1 MHAQKGA
8 TLKAYLDIETD
19 RTGNICVI
27 GLSIENNGFMQ
38 WYGKNIDIYSVEQ
51 ELAHVKT
58 IVTFNGD
65 GFDLPQIKKHLY
77 VDLKE
82 NRVSRDLFKEKKK
95 LGIKGGLK
103 DLEKMF
109 GIARKTEGMNGYK
122 AVWLWERYKN
132 KGNVNALNLLLEYNK
147 EDVLNLIAL
156 EKILDGLRGGAAL

>member
-1 MHAQKGA
+1 M
-8 TLKAYLDIETD
+8 KAYLDIETD
-19 RTGNICVI
+19 RAGNICVI

-38 WYGKNIDIYSVEQ
+38 WYGKHIDIYSVEQ

-65 GFDLPQIKKHLY
+65 GFDLPHIKKHLN

-109 GIARKTEGMNGYK
+109 GITRKTEGMNGYK
-122 AVWLWERYKN
+122 AVWLWERYKH

-156 EKILDGLRGGAAL
+156 EKILDDLGGGAAL